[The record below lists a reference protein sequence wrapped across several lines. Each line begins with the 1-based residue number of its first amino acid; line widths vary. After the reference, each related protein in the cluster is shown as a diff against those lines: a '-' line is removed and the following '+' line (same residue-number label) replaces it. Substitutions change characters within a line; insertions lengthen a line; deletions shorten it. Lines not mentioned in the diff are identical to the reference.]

1 MDPIQK
7 PSLALGDLVG
17 LFAASASN
25 PDLSRA
31 EQALAAQMAVLAR
44 HVQYVG
50 AGLSRFVREHR
61 ALDKTVVAVI
71 ESVKAIQDGG
81 GSPSPAKQDR
91 PPAPEVDTDADPET
105 QAIEQ
110 WSAKAQQEADEE
122 AAAAESVPVPA
133 EVPTPPVVRKAKAQ
147 RGNGRQA

>member
-71 ESVKAIQDGG
+71 ESVKAIQDGA
-81 GSPSPAKQDR
+81 PAPAKQDR
-91 PPAPEVDTDADPET
+91 PPAPEVDADADPEAH
-105 QAIEQ
+105 AIEQ
-110 WSAKAQQEADEE
+110 WAAKAQQEADEE

-133 EVPTPPVVRKAKAQ
+133 EVPTPPVVRKQKAQ